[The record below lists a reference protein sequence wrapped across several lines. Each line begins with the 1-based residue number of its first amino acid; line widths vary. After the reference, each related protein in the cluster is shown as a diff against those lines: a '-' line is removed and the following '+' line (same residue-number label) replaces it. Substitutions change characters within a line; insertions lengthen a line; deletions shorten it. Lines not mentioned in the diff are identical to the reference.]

1 MVSHSTV
8 LKSSTAR
15 QLKVRTISKSFLN
28 YVRMVRLSFFLRL
41 SFFFE
46 TELIICARAF

>member
-15 QLKVRTISKSFLN
+15 QLKVRTISKTFLN
-28 YVRMVRLSFFLRL
+28 YVRMVRP